1 MKSRILPLD
10 GWRTIASL
18 GVVWIHAWTMS
29 GNASLR
35 LLGIDVLKPLAIV
48 GNGVDFFFVIS
59 GFCLYLILKDKPINT
74 HTYKT
79 FIKNRWLRI
88 GPAFYI
94 CAFISW
100 LFIVQNFNADAFKQL
115 FYNFIYI
122 SNIVPLNGNPNS
134 NIVPPFWSL
143 AVEFQFYILLPF
155 MLLGASKFGIK
166 KTLAALFVFGLALCF
181 VFTSDDNKY
190 ELVTKVCHF
199 TLGIFCAVIFLEN
212 KPKPAILTKWW
223 GAVLGVIICFAGRF
237 FMSSTYADSANEI
250 IKMLSNAIGPLLL
263 TGGFALLMLNSITSV
278 STGKW
283 LTNPVLQ
290 FYGRISYSV
299 YLWHYIILL
308 MIEKYVL
315 ALPYTNST
323 KALLLFF
330 GGLALIT
337 PVAFASYYFVERL
350 YLNRKKS

>member
-1 MKSRILPLD
+1 
-10 GWRTIASL
+10 
-18 GVVWIHAWTMS
+18 
-29 GNASLR
+29 
-35 LLGIDVLKPLAIV
+35 
-48 GNGVDFFFVIS
+48 
-59 GFCLYLILKDKPINT
+59 
-74 HTYKT
+74 
-79 FIKNRWLRI
+79 
-88 GPAFYI
+88 
-94 CAFISW
+94 
-100 LFIVQNFNADAFKQL
+100 
-115 FYNFIYI
+115 
-122 SNIVPLNGNPNS
+122 
-134 NIVPPFWSL
+134 
-143 AVEFQFYILLPF
+143 
-155 MLLGASKFGIK
+155 
-166 KTLAALFVFGLALCF
+166 
-181 VFTSDDNKY
+181 
-190 ELVTKVCHF
+190 
-199 TLGIFCAVIFLEN
+199 
-212 KPKPAILTKWW
+212 
-223 GAVLGVIICFAGRF
+223 
-237 FMSSTYADSANEI
+237 MSSTYADSANEI